1 MSNVIAGSS
10 SGPGGSSVSGVGTG
24 SRSSSGSSPISSGSN
39 SRSDSMSGNVIYA
52 TNAHSDN
59 APYFYG
65 SNSKNGSMLD
75 YINSYNQYNID
86 NANDRYD
93 YRYQNMLE
101 YNNANYQKG
110 LDWSEYMSNTAIQ
123 RQVKDLIAAG
133 LNPILA
139 AKLGGASY
147 SMPSIPYVSNVANPV
162 YNTFDSQ
169 AYNSELDYQA
179 TQDQISMQGKI
190 AVLNS
195 ITNMSIAQLQE
206 SNKKFMNWLDN
217 TVSMYNNEQ
226 RIQAE
231 KEMQKLE
238 HEFKELENVKDRGSK
253 IDLAVVNGIF
263 RILSTVALVGAG
275 VATANP
281 VLVYA
286 GVVTGVSSLG
296 GFIADS
302 TPALTGSNIPLLPGA

>member
-24 SRSSSGSSPISSGSN
+24 SRSSSSSSPISSGSN
-39 SRSDSMSGNVIYA
+39 SMSDSMLSNVVYA

-65 SNSKNGSMLD
+65 SNAKNGSMLD
-75 YINSYNQYNID
+75 YIQSYNQYNID
-86 NANDRYD
+86 NANDLYD
-93 YRYQNMLE
+93 YRYQKMLE
-101 YNNANYQKG
+101 YNNSNYNKG
-110 LDWSEYMSNTAIQ
+110 LEWSEYMSNTAIQ
-123 RQVKDLIAAG
+123 RQVKDLVAAG

-139 AKLGGASY
+139 AKLGGATY
-147 SMPSIPYVSNVANPV
+147 HMPSIPYVNNVANPV

-169 AYNSELDYQA
+169 AYNSELDYLA

-206 SNKKFMNWLDN
+206 SNKRFMNWLDN
-217 TVSMYNNEQ
+217 SVSMYNNEQ
-226 RIQAE
+226 KIQAE

-238 HEFKELENVKDRGSK
+238 HEFNELQNDKERGNRLDVAT
-253 IDLAVVNGIF
+253 INGIF
-263 RILSTVALVGAG
+263 RLLATVGFIGAG

-286 GVVTGVSSLG
+286 GVMTGVSSIG
-296 GFIADS
+296 GFLADN
-302 TPALTGSNIPLLPGA
+302 TPALTGSNIPLLP